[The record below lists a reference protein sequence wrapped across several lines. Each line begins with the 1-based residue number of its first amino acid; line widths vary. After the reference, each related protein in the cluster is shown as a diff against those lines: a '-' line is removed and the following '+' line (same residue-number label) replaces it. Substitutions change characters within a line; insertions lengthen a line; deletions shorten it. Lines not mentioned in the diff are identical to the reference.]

1 MTKILYDYMCPA
13 CGWQGEL
20 AVPSEFRDVQHC
32 RTTECQMKLVRQL
45 AAPMG
50 RMWGV
55 VPNGGGPDRFTADM
69 MGIPLKDLPKDLK
82 A

>member
-1 MTKILYDYMCPA
+1 
-13 CGWQGEL
+13 
-20 AVPSEFRDVQHC
+20 
-32 RTTECQMKLVRQL
+32 MKYKKL

-55 VPNGGGPDRFTADM
+55 VPKGGGPDRFTADAL
-69 MGIPLKDLPKDLK
+69 GIPLKDLPKDLK